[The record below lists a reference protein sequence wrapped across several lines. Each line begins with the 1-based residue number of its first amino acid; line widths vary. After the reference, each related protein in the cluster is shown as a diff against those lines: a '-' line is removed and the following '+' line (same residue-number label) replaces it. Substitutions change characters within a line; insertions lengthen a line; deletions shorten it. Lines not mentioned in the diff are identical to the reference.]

1 MAHVDTPTRTEH
13 VAKRRRISGKV
24 NGNTQEYA
32 RENIYLEETKRVTE
46 EDGSEDKKKRI
57 PSPLTSPPTST
68 SPSPTLESNSYSH
81 SCSQPPPNVSPSS
94 SNSQTTTLPDPL
106 STHINSVSSR
116 NVDTIVFGRY
126 EIETWYYSP
135 YPDEYRNV
143 KKLYVCEKC
152 MKYMKGKEVYGRHEN
167 ICDKKCPPGEQIYEK
182 GLNKIFE
189 VDGKL
194 NKLYCQNLSLLAKFF
209 LDQKTIFFDVEPFL
223 FYVLTETDKHIDHVV
238 AYFSKEKTSYEDYNL
253 ACILTV
259 PPYQKRGYGQM
270 LIELSYELS
279 KKEGRVGT
287 PERPISNLG
296 LCAYRSYWTRTLLS
310 VLKELRI
317 NARKAEE
324 QQLNTID
331 VKKTVEHVNEE
342 TMVSKANP
350 EDKDA
355 VSSNVTKESVPSVEG
370 TDPSISNSLPSL
382 SRQSIHDHDLPK
394 YVQISINDLSSIT
407 SIRQDDVI
415 HTLKSLGFLKYWKLQ
430 RLPSSL
436 NGTDPPPAD
445 VTVSPVPSNSR
456 SSPTKPKPVS
466 PVSST
471 PQDFLKDPVS
481 DPPPVTDHLKMIDEY
496 AEKFG
501 VKLDNKKL
509 DVRRLVWT
517 GGSNAKTN
525 VVAVA
530 ADGDANSI

>member
-13 VAKRRRISGKV
+13 VAKRRRISGK
-24 NGNTQEYA
+24 
-32 RENIYLEETKRVTE
+32 
-46 EDGSEDKKKRI
+46 KRI
-57 PSPLTSPPTST
+57 PSPLTSPPTSA
-68 SPSPTLESNSYSH
+68 SPSPTLESNSCSH
-81 SCSQPPPNVSPSS
+81 SCSQPPPDVSPSS
-94 SNSQTTTLPDPL
+94 SNSQTATLPDPI
-106 STHINSVSSR
+106 STHIKGVTSR
-116 NVDTIVFGRY
+116 NVDTIVFGKY

-135 YPDEYRNV
+135 YPDEYSNV

-223 FYVLTETDKHIDHVV
+223 FYVLTENDKHIDHVV
-238 AYFSKEKTSYEDYNL
+238 AYFSKR
-253 ACILTV
+253 
-259 PPYQKRGYGQM
+259 RGYGQM

-317 NARKAEE
+317 NVRKTEE
-324 QQLNTID
+324 QQNNTKD
-331 VKKTVEHVNEE
+331 VKRTVGLVNEE
-342 TMVSKANP
+342 IVVSKVST
-350 EDKDA
+350 EDKGT
-355 VSSNVTKESVPSVEG
+355 VSSNDTKESVPSVEG
-370 TDPSISNSLPSL
+370 TDPSISDSLPSL
-382 SRQSIHDHDLPK
+382 SRQSIHDHDLHNH
-394 YVQISINDLSSIT
+394 VQISINDLSSIT

-415 HTLKSLGFLKYWKLQ
+415 HTLKSLGFLKYWRLQ

-436 NGTDPPPAD
+436 NGTCPPSAD
-445 VTVSPVPSNSR
+445 AAVSPAPPNSL

-471 PQDFLKDPVS
+471 PQDSLKGDPL
-481 DPPPVTDHLKMIDEY
+481 PMIDEY

-501 VKLDNKKL
+501 VKLDNRKL
-509 DVRRLVWT
+509 DVGCFVWT

-525 VVAVA
+525 VVVA
-530 ADGDANSI
+530 DDKFEGGEEKKGGRES